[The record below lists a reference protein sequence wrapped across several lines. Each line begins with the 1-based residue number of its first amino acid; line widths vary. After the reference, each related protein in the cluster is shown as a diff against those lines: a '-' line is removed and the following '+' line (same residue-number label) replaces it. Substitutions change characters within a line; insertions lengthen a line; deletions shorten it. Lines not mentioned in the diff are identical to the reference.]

1 VRNGID
7 AAKCLAL
14 GADLVGMAYPSSP
27 PPPSRP
33 RPVEAKLRRAIQE
46 LRIAMFCAG
55 AGSVGALRQAVL
67 RRRPAR

>member
-1 VRNGID
+1 MRNGID

-14 GADLVGMAYPSSP
+14 GADLVGMAYPFRAAATESAEA
-27 PPPSRP
+27 
-33 RPVEAKLRRAIQE
+33 VEAKLRRSIQE

-55 AGSVGALRQAVL
+55 AGSVAALRQAVL